1 MKDLPGDGVPST
13 RARPAGGVPRRR
25 GFLAGGLAAAAALGV
40 GDLLDGQQKAS
51 AAVTRATADA
61 AGADAAVAQ
70 AAVGSVDVVMLTPST
85 DTSGATNAT
94 AINNALSAL
103 GTAGGMV
110 WLGAGTWYINEP
122 ISMPSYCVLRGTRG
136 GVAAADTSPGEG
148 TVITPVSGFA
158 SSYAVSAAIVLDG
171 VTGVQLSD
179 FTING
184 SEATSAVDGIA
195 AYGTVSAAAFADL
208 GIYGPTGNG
217 INFVADG
224 SSAADG
230 CKAIRIM
237 IQDPVGAGWNTVPS
251 DTTAVDVHVQNAG
264 GDGITITNGGN
275 IRFIGCRSDLSGGSG
290 WVIDHPGSGGGYT
303 DAVVLVGCG
312 TQRNEENGVR
322 ITNSSTTGAAWRDP
336 VVISGCSFDEDGS
349 GPVNSTSGDHTGGV
363 YAGIWVEGNNRVW
376 ITGSTVFV
384 GTLDYADGCPMYGLA
399 AAPIGTDPG
408 VPELVVMTGGHLNYA
423 AGGAP
428 VLNSGPATYFDISAD
443 VTSSPG
449 YQTSTIDSRQ
459 GTAVLSAG
467 TVTVTSPWLTAE
479 SRIFVSNTLAGGTP
493 GYLYVSS
500 QTGGSPGQFT
510 ISSSSKSDTS
520 QVAWMIVS
528 DG

>member
-1 MKDLPGDGVPST
+1 MRDLPGDGVGSA
-13 RARPAGGVPRRR
+13 RARPAGGVSRRR

-51 AAVTRATADA
+51 AAVTRAAADA
-61 AGADAAVAQ
+61 AEAGAAVAQ
-70 AAVGSVDVVMLTPST
+70 AAVGSVDVVMLTPSG
-85 DTSGATNAT
+85 DTSGETDAK
-94 AINNALSAL
+94 AINSAL
-103 GTAGGMV
+103 GALPASTGGMV
-110 WLGAGTWYINEP
+110 WLGAGTWYIYEP
-122 ISMPSYCVLRGTRG
+122 ISMPSCCVLRGTRG

-148 TVITPVSGFA
+148 TVITPVAGFT
-158 SSYAVSAAIVLDG
+158 STYAVSAAIVLDG

-184 SEATSAVDGIA
+184 SEAPSAVDGIA
-195 AYGTVSAAAFADL
+195 AYGTVNATAFADL
-208 GIYGPTGNG
+208 GIYGTTGNG
-217 INFVADG
+217 INF
-224 SSAADG
+224 SNSTADG
-230 CKAIRIM
+230 CKAFRIM
-237 IQDPVGAGWNTVPS
+237 IQGPESTGWNSVPS
-251 DTTAVDVHVQNAG
+251 DTTVVDVHVQNAG
-264 GDGITITNGGN
+264 SDGITVSSGGN
-275 IRFIGCRSDLSGGSG
+275 IRFVGCRSDLSAGSG

-303 DAVVLVGCG
+303 DAIVLVGCG
-312 TQRNEENGVR
+312 TQRNEQNGVL
-322 ITNSSTTGAAWRDP
+322 ITNSSTTGSAWRDP

-349 GPVNSTSGDHTGGV
+349 GSLNSSGDHTGGD

-399 AAPIGTDPG
+399 AAPIGTGPG
-408 VPELVVMTGGHLNYA
+408 VPELIVMTGGHLNYA
-423 AGGAP
+423 AAGAP
-428 VLNSGPATYFDISAD
+428 VLNSGPATYFDIGPD

-479 SRIFVSNTLAGGTP
+479 SRIFVSNTLSGGTP

-500 QTGGSPGQFT
+500 QSGGSPGQFT
-510 ISSSSKSDTS
+510 ITSSSKSDTS
-520 QVAWMIVS
+520 QIAWMIVS